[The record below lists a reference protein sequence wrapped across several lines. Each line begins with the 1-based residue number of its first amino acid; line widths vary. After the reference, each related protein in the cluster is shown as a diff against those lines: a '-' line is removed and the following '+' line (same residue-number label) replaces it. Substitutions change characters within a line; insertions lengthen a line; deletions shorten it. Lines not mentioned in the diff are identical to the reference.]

1 MINIHVGRSKDS
13 AQSIYLD
20 EITANSVLN
29 VARYEAF
36 KQNKRLYV
44 GDVRPAVFRKID
56 SAVKYGVPKWVQ
68 GAYIAPVYPEHTDM
82 IILGYITFVERDNSD
97 SSDTIG
103 YEPFEVIT
111 IGQEERAGL
120 VIATKLFERIIVAF
134 NNQVNTGNQITEE
147 QIETGFRT
155 NGLHTYEVIRGEGQQ
170 VYPFTAIPDNVVG
183 KMVELQTTT
192 AKTKDFMLMTVS
204 TEGADGHMVYI
215 VPVYEGN
222 RISNFFQVINV
233 DGDIKI
239 MPVDLATICKAGGII
254 PPTEGPTFES
264 MSPTMESMTITDK
277 NNLKYHPH
285 VNLLMKQYGISA
297 TEAFG
302 MMEAAIEENPFF
314 LLEFMVPSS
323 YKSHDEYVQALEA
336 NFNLACEATNM
347 DLDKF
352 CEALVYEDLYSKA
365 KEIGGKIADAS
376 AKTRRKLVAAK
387 KSVSAIAGPIMKSIK
402 DITDGINASL
412 KEDTREEVITGSAF
426 SKLKNIFIRCVAP
439 AAGVALVSGG
449 ALAIVTFL
457 GTLAAHK
464 SITKKT
470 RGRIMQELQME
481 LKMVREK
488 IEDAKSAGDNENKYK
503 LMRLENKIE
512 TQIEDVRERILGGN

>member
-13 AQSIYLD
+13 AQSIYID

-44 GDVRPAVFRKID
+44 GDVRPTVFRKID
-56 SAVKYGVPKWVQ
+56 SVVKYGVPKWVQ

-82 IILGYITFVERDNSD
+82 IILGYITFVERTDTDPD
-97 SSDTIG
+97 STATF
-103 YEPFEVIT
+103 EPLEVVT

-134 NNQVNTGNQITEE
+134 NNQVNAGSQITEE

-170 VYPFTAIPDNVVG
+170 VYPFTNIPDNVVG

-204 TEGADGHMVYI
+204 SDGQDGHLVYI

-239 MPVDLATICKAGGII
+239 MPVDLTTICKCAGII
-254 PPTEGPTFES
+254 PPEEGPTYES
-264 MSPTMESMTITDK
+264 MSPTMESMTLNDK

-285 VNLLMKQYGISA
+285 VNLLMKQYAISA
-297 TEAFG
+297 TEAYG
-302 MMEAAIEENPFF
+302 MMEAAVEENPFF
-314 LLEFMVPSS
+314 LMEFMVPSS
-323 YKSHDEYVQALEA
+323 YTSHDEYVKALES

-347 DLDKF
+347 DVEKF
-352 CEALVYEDLYSKA
+352 YEALVYEDGFSKA
-365 KEIGGKIADAS
+365 KEIGNKISDAAS
-376 AKTRRKLVAAK
+376 KTKRKIVAAK
-387 KSVSAIAGPIMKSIK
+387 KTVTAITGPIMKSIK
-402 DITDGINASL
+402 DITDGVNASI

-426 SKLKNIFIRCVAP
+426 SKLKNIFTRCLVP
-439 AAGVALVSGG
+439 AAGVGLFFGG

-457 GTLAAHK
+457 GTLALHK

>member
-13 AQSIYLD
+13 AQSIYID

-56 SAVKYGVPKWVQ
+56 SDIKYGVPKWVQ
-68 GAYIAPVYPEHTDM
+68 GAYIAPAYPEHTDM
-82 IILGYITFVERDNSD
+82 IILGYITFVERSD
-97 SSDTIG
+97 VEPTDTTTF
-103 YEPFEVIT
+103 EPLEVVT

-134 NNQVNTGNQITEE
+134 NNQVKVSNPITEE

-155 NGLHTYEVIRGEGQQ
+155 FGLHTYEVVRGEGGQ
-170 VYPFTAIPDNVVG
+170 VLPFNAIPDTVVA
-183 KMVELQTTT
+183 KMVELQMMT

-204 TEGADGHMVYI
+204 SEGSDGHLVYI
-215 VPVYEGN
+215 VPVYEQN
-222 RISNFFQVINV
+222 RISNFFQVVNIDNE
-233 DGDIKI
+233 IKL
-239 MPVDLATICKAGGII
+239 MPVDLTTICRAGGII
-254 PPTEGPTFES
+254 PPDDAPTYES
-264 MSPTMESMTITDK
+264 MSPTIESMTLTDK
-277 NNLKYHPH
+277 NNLKYHPY
-285 VNLLMKQYGISA
+285 VNLLMKQYNISA
-297 TEAFG
+297 TEAYG

-314 LLEFMVPSS
+314 LMEFMVPSS
-323 YKSHDEYVQALEA
+323 YKTHDEYVQALEN

-352 CEALVYEDLYSKA
+352 CEALVYEDVYSKA

-376 AKTRRKLVAAK
+376 AKTRRKIIAAK
-387 KSVSAIAGPIMKSIK
+387 KAVTAVTGPIMKSIK
-402 DITDGINASL
+402 DITDGVNASL

-439 AAGVALVSGG
+439 AAGVAFFSGG
-449 ALAIVTFL
+449 ALAIVAFL

>member
-82 IILGYITFVERDNSD
+82 IILGYITFVERDNND
-97 SSDTIG
+97 PSDTTT
-103 YEPFEVIT
+103 YEPFEVLT
-111 IGQEERAGL
+111 VSQEERAGL

-134 NNQVNTGNQITEE
+134 NTQVNTGNQITEE
-147 QIETGFRT
+147 QIETGFR
-155 NGLHTYEVIRGEGQQ
+155 NHGLHTYEVIRGEGQQ

-239 MPVDLATICKAGGII
+239 MPVDLTTICKAGCII
-254 PPTEGPTFES
+254 PPTDGPTFES
-264 MSPTMESMTITDK
+264 MSPTMESMTIADK
-277 NNLKYHPH
+277 KNLKYHPH

-297 TEAFG
+297 TEAYG
-302 MMEAAIEENPFF
+302 VMEAAIEENPFF
-314 LLEFMVPSS
+314 LMEFMVPSS

-352 CEALVYEDLYSKA
+352 CEAMVYEDAFSKA
-365 KEIGGKIADAS
+365 KEIGGKISDAA

-387 KSVSAIAGPIMKSIK
+387 KTVTAITGPIMKSIK
-402 DITDGINASL
+402 DITDSVNSSF

-426 SKLKNIFIRCVAP
+426 SKLKNIFIRCLAP
-439 AAGVALVSGG
+439 AAGVAIFSGG

-457 GTLAAHK
+457 GALAVHK

-512 TQIEDVRERILGGN
+512 TQIEDVRERILGGK

>member
-1 MINIHVGRSKDS
+1 MINIHVGRLKDS

-20 EITANSVLN
+20 EVTANSVLN

-44 GDVRPAVFRKID
+44 GDVRPTILRKID
-56 SAVKYGVPKWVQ
+56 SAVKYGVPKRVQ

-82 IILGYITFVERDNSD
+82 IILGYITFVEYGNSD
-97 SSDTIG
+97 SSDTVA
-103 YEPFEVIT
+103 YEPFEVFT
-111 IGQEERAGL
+111 VNQEERAGL
-120 VIATKLFERIIVAF
+120 IIATKLFERIIVAF
-134 NNQVNTGNQITEE
+134 NNQVSTGNQITEE
-147 QIETGFRT
+147 QIETGFR
-155 NGLHTYEVIRGEGQQ
+155 NHGLQTYEMIRGEGQQ
-170 VYPFTAIPDNVVG
+170 VYPFLAIPDNVVV
-183 KMVELQTTT
+183 KMVEIQTTT
-192 AKTKDFMLMTVS
+192 AKTKDFMIMTVS
-204 TEGADGHMVYI
+204 TEGADGHIVYI
-215 VPVYEGN
+215 IPVYEGN
-222 RISNFFQVINV
+222 RISNFFQVINI
-233 DGDIKI
+233 DSDIKI
-239 MPVDLATICKAGGII
+239 MPVDLTTICKAGGII
-254 PPTEGPTFES
+254 PPADGPTFES
-264 MSPTMESMTITDK
+264 MSLIMESMTIADK

-297 TEAFG
+297 TEAYG

-314 LLEFMVPSS
+314 LMEFMVPSS

-352 CEALVYEDLYSKA
+352 CDAMVYEDAFSKA
-365 KEIGGKIADAS
+365 KEIGGKISDSA

-387 KSVSAIAGPIMKSIK
+387 KTVTAITVPIMKSIK
-402 DITDGINASL
+402 DITDSVNSSL
-412 KEDTREEVITGSAF
+412 KEDMREEVITGSAF
-426 SKLKNIFIRCVAP
+426 SKLKNIFIRCIAP
-439 AAGVALVSGG
+439 AAGVAIISGG
-449 ALAIVTFL
+449 ALAIVAFL
-457 GTLAAHK
+457 GALAAHK

-470 RGRIMQELQME
+470 RGHIMQELQME

-512 TQIEDVRERILGGN
+512 TQIEDVRERILGGK

>member
-1 MINIHVGRSKDS
+1 
-13 AQSIYLD
+13 
-20 EITANSVLN
+20 
-29 VARYEAF
+29 
-36 KQNKRLYV
+36 
-44 GDVRPAVFRKID
+44 
-56 SAVKYGVPKWVQ
+56 
-68 GAYIAPVYPEHTDM
+68 
-82 IILGYITFVERDNSD
+82 
-97 SSDTIG
+97 
-103 YEPFEVIT
+103 
-111 IGQEERAGL
+111 
-120 VIATKLFERIIVAF
+120 
-134 NNQVNTGNQITEE
+134 
-147 QIETGFRT
+147 
-155 NGLHTYEVIRGEGQQ
+155 
-170 VYPFTAIPDNVVG
+170 
-183 KMVELQTTT
+183 
-192 AKTKDFMLMTVS
+192 
-204 TEGADGHMVYI
+204 
-215 VPVYEGN
+215 
-222 RISNFFQVINV
+222 
-233 DGDIKI
+233 
-239 MPVDLATICKAGGII
+239 
-254 PPTEGPTFES
+254 
-264 MSPTMESMTITDK
+264 MTITDK

-314 LLEFMVPSS
+314 LMEFMVPSS

-402 DITDGINASL
+402 DITDGINSSL

-439 AAGVALVSGG
+439 AAGVAIFSGG